1 MDGWTLHLA
10 NVTFDPQSD
19 PMTSSCQVVN
29 VEAGKNKGSAET
41 DTREQSSS
49 ESEVHLWIALLVW
62 S

>member
-1 MDGWTLHLA
+1 MDFAFGQCD
-10 NVTFDPQSD
+10 FDPQSD

-29 VEAGKNKGSAET
+29 VEAGKNKGSASHSET